1 MKKVIYLLLALA
13 VLAVLANDGGRLFV
27 AKSTLRANTGT
38 LASWAMNNA
47 GSMTRDQTAQEL
59 VNRAPA
65 LKLRVYQYGQDNDGI
80 QLWTEADVTGLWV
93 LGTYKATLDGVPFR
107 KAFGSPIVIK
117 DYAAVQYR

>member
-1 MKKVIYLLLALA
+1 MKKVIYLLLVVA

-27 AKSTLRANTGT
+27 GKSTLRANTGT

-59 VNRAPA
+59 VNQATA
-65 LKLRVYQYGQDNDGI
+65 LELRVYQYGQDNDGI
-80 QLWTEADVTGLWV
+80 QLWTETDVTGLWV

-107 KAFGSPIVIK
+107 KAIGSPIVIK
-117 DYAAVQYR
+117 DYAAAQYR